1 LVHLVKDARN
11 DPAAVEADQVHVG
24 RAATNLVT
32 TTNADPV
39 FAQA

>member
-1 LVHLVKDARN
+1 MVHLVKDARN